1 MSTVSTATGATI
13 TSTSDKTSLDP
24 AVQQALQGITIKDNK
39 QSLNQNDF
47 LKLLTI
53 QLQNQ
58 DPLKPMSDAEF
69 MGQMA
74 QFSALEQTKELNATV
89 TTLSQNLGFSSA
101 QVYLGKTVT
110 VNDSGKDVSGVVTG
124 DKIAS
129 GLTSVTVNG
138 TDYTTDKISQVQQT
152 STAAN

>member
-1 MSTVSTATGATI
+1 MSTTSSVTGSNSSTAA
-13 TSTSDKTSLDP
+13 LDP
-24 AVQQALQGITIKDNK
+24 LVQQALQGITIKANK
-39 QSLNQNDF
+39 QSLNQDDF

-89 TTLSQNLGFSSA
+89 GTLSQNLGFSSA

-110 VNDSGKDVSGVVTG
+110 VNDSGTPVSGVVSG
-124 DKIAS
+124 VKIAS
-129 GLTSVTVNG
+129 GVTSVTING
-138 TDYTTDKISQVQQT
+138 KDYTSDKISAVTQ
-152 STAAN
+152 TAAAQN